1 MNYVSTSPTSTCGDF
16 SYVMKEETRLGT
28 KIYSD
33 KEYNLGV
40 VKFDIEKIA
49 FFPWQSLIEYNWLNS
64 AGQTNCNVS
73 RRKMLFVYDKKGGNG
88 KSTYVKDLCR
98 VQRSW
103 MYTFDANCPEPERDI
118 RLRGSTMSLIFAQNH
133 EIKKT

>member
-49 FFPWQSLIEYNWLNS
+49 FFPWQSCIEYNWLNS
-64 AGQTNCNVS
+64 AGQTNYNILINKIFYDIYLIEPS
-73 RRKMLFVYDKKGGNG
+73 AMLFV
-88 KSTYVKDLCR
+88 
-98 VQRSW
+98 RSIW
-103 MYTFDANCPEPERDI
+103 
-118 RLRGSTMSLIFAQNH
+118 
-133 EIKKT
+133 